1 MSTQAERQS
10 DRAVPSGQLRLL
22 SNEKPRPDW
31 ALDERTRDIG
41 RKGIAAV
48 RETLRRAQP
57 PQPFQ
62 KAS

>member
-10 DRAVPSGQLRLL
+10 GRGAPSGQLRLL
-22 SNEKPRPDW
+22 TSEKPRPDW
-31 ALDERTRDIG
+31 ALDERTRAIG
-41 RKGIAAV
+41 RKGIAQV

-57 PQPFQ
+57 PEPIK